1 MKVTLESTTKIVQ
14 LNGVPARVWEG
25 QTESGV
31 KIHCFITRV
40 AIDKDEPRAEEFE
53 RELQEQRVPSPEIE
67 AFPTR
72 MII

>member
-25 QTESGV
+25 KTESGV